1 MKFGNYL
8 AFYMIPEWRKHY
20 INYLHL
26 KKILKQLSKLLKG
39 KPAATLER
47 KFGESVASM
56 VSEPFLNHKS
66 TDNDI
71 EMEVYNSEEC
81 KQCSDSKINKRF
93 VVSLSNEQ
101 LSDEEIVIKQW
112 IHEYTA
118 NVDNI
123 NSFYL
128 SQIDVIT
135 NKLEELKMEIQKTQV
150 ILQLHG

>member
-1 MKFGNYL
+1 
-8 AFYMIPEWRKHY
+8 
-20 INYLHL
+20 
-26 KKILKQLSKLLKG
+26 
-39 KPAATLER
+39 
-47 KFGESVASM
+47 M
-56 VSEPFLNHKS
+56 VSEPFLNHKA

-71 EMEVYNSEEC
+71 EMEVYSPEEYKENSDC
-81 KQCSDSKINKRF
+81 KISKRF

-135 NKLEELKMEIQKTQV
+135 SKFEELKMEIQKTQA
-150 ILQLHG
+150 ILEING